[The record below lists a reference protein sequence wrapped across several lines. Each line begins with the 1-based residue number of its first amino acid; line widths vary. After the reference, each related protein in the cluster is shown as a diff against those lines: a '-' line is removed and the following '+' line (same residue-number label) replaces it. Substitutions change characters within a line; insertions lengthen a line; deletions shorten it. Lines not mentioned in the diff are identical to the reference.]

1 MPWRMEIAR
10 HDRRAAPRTLLLL
23 AAALAGAAALA
34 MVLIDGPVA
43 RRVGL
48 HEPLALW
55 DRVLLVLD
63 TATGLEAF
71 SHLTSIALVLG
82 MVIAVAVPRWR
93 GQAPVWMWI
102 AATHLLSRV
111 ATLELK
117 LATERLRPGA
127 WLAKGGASFFR
138 DGLSFPSGHVAIYA
152 SLIVPLAVA
161 VPRARPLLAVVA
173 FSMAARVGVNAHFVS
188 DTFAAL
194 ALVLVVSWAT
204 SWAIRPL
211 PPAHRPGHRPGHRP
225 A

>member
-1 MPWRMEIAR
+1 MPSRMEIAR
-10 HDRRAAPRTLLLL
+10 HDRRAAPPLLLVV
-23 AAALAGAAALA
+23 ATALAGAAALA
-34 MVLIDGPVA
+34 MVLVDGPVA
-43 RRVGL
+43 RLVGRY
-48 HEPLALW
+48 EPLALW

-71 SHLTSIALVLG
+71 SHMSSIALVLG
-82 MVIAVAVPRWR
+82 MVITLVVPRWR

-117 LATERLRPGA
+117 LATDRLRPGA
-127 WLAKGGASFFR
+127 WLANGGASFFR

-161 VPRARPLLAVVA
+161 VPRARPLLAIVA
-173 FSMAARVGVNAHFVS
+173 FSMAARIGVNAHFVS
-188 DTFAAL
+188 DTLAAL

-204 SWAIRPL
+204 GWVIRPL
-211 PPAHRPGHRPGHRP
+211 PPAR
-225 A
+225 